1 MSQWLAQQSLGYPG
15 QSVSNLD
22 KYLKL
27 IKCIKLNESSDKLQ
41 QIAQKGKNQLN
52 GQDIENDTMN

>member
-1 MSQWLAQQSLGYPG
+1 M
-15 QSVSNLD
+15 SNLD

-27 IKCIKLNESSDKLQ
+27 IKCIKLNKSSDKLQ

-52 GQDIENDTMN
+52 RQDTENDTMN